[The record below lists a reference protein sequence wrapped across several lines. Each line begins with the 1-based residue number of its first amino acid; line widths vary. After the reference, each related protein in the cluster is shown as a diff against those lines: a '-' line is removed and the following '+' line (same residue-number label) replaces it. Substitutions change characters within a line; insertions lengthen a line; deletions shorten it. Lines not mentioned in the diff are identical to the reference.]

1 METHLPP
8 QPPPDVPAPPPGP
21 EARDS
26 RNKMIVMLVV
36 GPVLLLV
43 LFGLSAPVMLKS
55 KKAPGR
61 TETINN
67 IKQLNLALIDF
78 EADYG
83 RFPDASTIADVQ
95 SKTHTSLAL
104 GTSYSNDYFRQLIA
118 NGVTYEKIFWAPI
131 PATPRK
137 PNNVLGPDALK
148 KGECSFAYVA
158 GLSSSDDPGTPLAM
172 TPMLPGT
179 EQFDPDVF
187 GDKAVIL
194 RIDGSAKPET
204 IRTDNRKVS
213 VQGGRTLFEPG
224 MWYWN
229 GKKPDL
235 KWAE

>member
-1 METHLPP
+1 MGGILLGILLS
-8 QPPPDVPAPPPGP
+8 VA
-21 EARDS
+21 
-26 RNKMIVMLVV
+26 
-36 GPVLLLV
+36 LLV
-43 LFGLSAPVMLKS
+43 MVAVPVVIEQIKAADRTYALSNL
-55 KKAPGR
+55 
-61 TETINN
+61 
-67 IKQLNLALIDF
+67 KQLNFSLIDF
-78 EADYG
+78 DNDYG
-83 RFPDASTIADVQ
+83 RFPDDTTIPMVKAST
-95 SKTHTSLAL
+95 HTTIPL
-104 GTSYSNDYFRQLIA
+104 GTKTSNDYFRQLVA
-118 NGVTYEKIFWAPI
+118 VGNSEKFLWAKTTT
-131 PATPRK
+131 TPRK
-137 PNNVLGPDALK
+137 PDGNITGTHAVE
-148 KGECSFAYVA
+148 KGECSYAYVA

>member
-8 QPPPDVPAPPPGP
+8 QPPPDAPAPPPGP

-26 RNKMIVMLVV
+26 RNKMIIMLVV

-43 LFGLSAPVMLKS
+43 LFGLSAPVILKS
-55 KKAPGR
+55 KKAPDR

-67 IKQLNLALIDF
+67 IKQLNLALINF

-83 RFPDASTIADVQ
+83 RFPDSTTIADVLT
-95 SKTHTSLAL
+95 KTHTSLAL
-104 GTSYSNDYFRQLIA
+104 GTSTSNEYFRQILA
-118 NGVTYEKIFWAPI
+118 SSNASEKIFWAPI

-137 PNNVLGPDALK
+137 PNDVLGADALK

-158 GLSSSDDPGTPLAM
+158 GLTSSDDPGTPVAM
-172 TPMLPGT
+172 TPMIPGT
-179 EQFDPDVF
+179 YQFDPKAF
-187 GDKAVIL
+187 GEKAVIL

-213 VQGGRTLFEPG
+213 VQGGRTLFDPS
-224 MWYWN
+224 MSYWN

-235 KWAE
+235 KWPE